1 MKSTPFFCQPNM
13 RWSHNM
19 IHSHFTLYLRAH
31 DYKKRLSQHPWYGL
45 WMRVKALHHYKV
57 TALGS
62 SVKWPLLYT
71 LSYDKDK
78 NRNILILDV
87 DDQTTMYVLHPR
99 APMFVYSKLKSSIT
113 WKCWTYSLRDKL
125 ISDRVTFDMI
135 SWKWKYVAQICCL
148 VCSERASLGFLDDSR
163 LIGNMPW
170 PHVDLCHVCSMLVFQ
185 LLVVLFLR
193 RGAITNIPPKNLTLC
208 RPLDPITGMH
218 HKPSECLQCKVEWI
232 WAKSGVVLGKHWGVA
247 RASYLYVIN

>member
-19 IHSHFTLYLRAH
+19 IHSHFTLYLRAN
-31 DYKKRLSQHPWYGL
+31 DYIKRLSQHPWYGL

-57 TALGS
+57 TTLSS

-185 LLVVLFLR
+185 LMVVLFLR

-208 RPLDPITGMH
+208 KPLDPILACTINHPNVSNAKWSGFER
-218 HKPSECLQCKVEWI
+218 KAGWF
-232 WAKSGVVLGKHWGVA
+232 WASIGV
-247 RASYLYVIN
+247 